1 MSSTFGKRFKML
13 RLEKGLNQQELID
26 DFNKKYHYGF
36 TKSAVSQYENDK
48 RIPEIGALNAFANYF
63 NVSIDFLLGKS
74 DIRNMDNTE
83 VPSLTKKDEKEIEKI
98 LNETKE
104 KLGNAEGLMLN
115 GELAT
120 PEAIQSIL
128 DAMKVGMEIA
138 KQRNKKYTP
147 DKYKK
152 NK

>member
-1 MSSTFGKRFKML
+1 
-13 RLEKGLNQQELID
+13 
-26 DFNKKYHYGF
+26 
-36 TKSAVSQYENDK
+36 
-48 RIPEIGALNAFANYF
+48 
-63 NVSIDFLLGKS
+63 
-74 DIRNMDNTE
+74 MDNTE

>member
-1 MSSTFGKRFKML
+1 MLKKMINESFGEYITRLRTSKGYSQRKLALMTGISNTTISRIEKNITTNPDLNTLKLLAQYLNIDEIYML
-13 RLEKGLNQQELID
+13 EAAGYKD
-26 DFNKKYHYGF
+26 DANSAKK
-36 TKSAVSQYENDK
+36 
-48 RIPEIGALNAFANYF
+48 L
-63 NVSIDFLLGKS
+63 
-74 DIRNMDNTE
+74 TE
-83 VPSLTKKDEKEIEKI
+83 KDEKEIEKI
-98 LNETKE
+98 LDETKE

-147 DKYKK
+147 NKYKK
-152 NK
+152 NE